1 MSNIKVFKK
10 GDFLFREG
18 ESAKTVYFVQS
29 GAVALNLAR
38 QKQTIELCILG
49 SNQIAGEHAISGAT
63 VHPHT
68 AVCLSE
74 TKVIELP
81 VEAVKAQIE
90 GASQLT
96 KFLTKGLSDK
106 LRVVFKELQSMK
118 LERDN
123 TPCPPDQTAKIFAAL
138 FHSLRLKMEGS
149 KSNWP
154 AAKQYAQRMFLE
166 SPKRLEQACNVF
178 VKLGVA
184 KYEWVKDENDPEAI
198 EEIGYVTFTDL
209 GLVEQFFEFFQYYYF
224 KGGKQE
230 LLKTD
235 DRVMQLVQIFIE
247 LGLNE
252 TPDRNGVVRLDY
264 AKVVEKVKDVMGL
277 QLNSDHF
284 TLVENKGLFVKR
296 QSLDAGGISLQF
308 EFKEFDRTLKNW
320 RVLREVERWN
330 EKGSVDPNEPI
341 VEPKFK
347 KSSEGE
353 CPSCKHP
360 HEVGAKFCSEC
371 GTKLQ
376 MAA

>member
-18 ESAKTVYFVQS
+18 ESAKAVYFIQS
-29 GAVALNLAR
+29 GAVQLHLSR

-63 VHPHT
+63 VNPHT
-68 AVCLSE
+68 AVCLGE
-74 TKVIELP
+74 VKAIELP
-81 VEAVKAQIE
+81 VDGVKTQIE
-90 GASQLT
+90 SASQLT

-138 FHSLRLKMEGS
+138 FHSSRLKLEGT
-149 KSNWP
+149 KTNWP

-166 SPKRLEQACNVF
+166 SPKRLEQACNIF

-184 KYEWVKDENDPEAI
+184 KYEWVKDENDPEAP
-198 EEIGYVTFTDL
+198 EEIGFVHFTDL
-209 GLVEQFFEFFQYYYF
+209 PLVEQFFEFYQYYYF
-224 KGGKQE
+224 KGGKLE
-230 LLKTD
+230 FLRTD
-235 DRVMQLVQIFIE
+235 DRVMQLVQILIE
-247 LGLNE
+247 LGSHE

-264 AKVVEKVKDVMGL
+264 SKVVAKVKDVMGL
-277 QLNSDHF
+277 SLNSDHF
-284 TLVENKGLFVKR
+284 TLIENKGLFVKR

-308 EFKEFDRTLKNW
+308 EFKEFERTHKNW
-320 RVLREVERWN
+320 KVLREIERWN
-330 EKGSVDPNEPI
+330 EKGSVDPNEPVI
-341 VEPKFK
+341 EPKMK
-347 KSSEGE
+347 KVGSSE
-353 CPSCKHP
+353 CPSCQHS
-360 HEVGAKFCSEC
+360 HEEGAKFCSEC

-376 MAA
+376 MVA